1 MKRIFACVFLLFGTA
16 CVSRAQIN
24 VPEPLVFPGNAA
36 PDFSATSAANVK
48 LLAPLSIADSFSTP
62 ASRSNEFF
70 ASTPVTTAL
79 LAEPAPAD
87 PADPS
92 PAPDPKFIYGGRDDY
107 RWQLSIGAAMFR
119 FRSSA
124 FNATAVGEQTAVVY
138 FLNDWFGVEGDVT
151 AAFAP
156 TILVQEHVKLALY
169 GGGVKIAWRQKRW
182 EPWIHGIFGGAHEQ
196 PQIAGH
202 GRDTYS
208 IQAGGGADYRWNP
221 RVSFRLE
228 GDYVRTAYF
237 SQGQNCFQ
245 LSGSIVFHF

>member
-1 MKRIFACVFLLFGTA
+1 MKRIIASVFLLLGTV
-16 CVSRAQIN
+16 CVSRAQ
-24 VPEPLVFPGNAA
+24 VTAPAQLTDSGNAA
-36 PDFSATSAANVK
+36 QDFSATSAASVT
-48 LLAPLSIADSFSTP
+48 LLDPLVVADSFSLP
-62 ASRSNEFF
+62 PVRSADVF
-70 ASTPVTTAL
+70 AVHPMTTAL
-79 LAEPAPAD
+79 LAETAPAD
-87 PADPS
+87 PPAPS
-92 PAPDPKFIYGGRDDY
+92 PKPKFIYGGRDDY

-119 FRSSA
+119 FRSNA
-124 FNATAVGEQTAVVY
+124 FNATAVGTQTAVVY

-156 TILVQEHVKLALY
+156 TILVQEHVKLAVY

-196 PQIAGH
+196 PQIANQT
-202 GRDTYS
+202 RNTYS

-228 GDYVRTAYF
+228 GDYVRTAF
-237 SQGQNCFQ
+237 FTKGQNCFQ

>member
-1 MKRIFACVFLLFGTA
+1 MKRKIASLVLLLGTA

-24 VPEPLVFPGNAA
+24 APGPLISPSNAA
-36 PDFSATSAANVK
+36 PDFSATSAANVT
-48 LLAPLSIADSFSTP
+48 LLAPLSVTAAFSVP
-62 ASRSNEFF
+62 VSRSSGLF
-70 ASTPVTTAL
+70 AAQPVTTAL
-79 LAEPAPAD
+79 LAEPA

-107 RWQLSIGAAMFR
+107 RWQLSIGATMFR
-119 FRSSA
+119 FRSNE

-182 EPWIHGIFGGAHEQ
+182 EPWMHGIFGGAHEQ
-196 PQIAGH
+196 PQMAGQS
-202 GRDTYS
+202 RSTYS

-228 GDYVRTAYF
+228 GNYVRTAF
-237 SQGQNCFQ
+237 FKQGQNCFQ